1 MNNIDEKKTITIKQG
16 IGDDAFEMTVNVTKE
31 ELDKMEQLR
40 QSNPEKWVGKDL
52 ELIEE
57 ARNSLKRSY
66 NEVSSS
72 DQPTQ
77 QQPTETD
84 ASKNNNTLSKGM
96 KWTVIILGLL
106 LLSYKL
112 YLLYLNTEVNEF
124 RSAVSGY
131 DVTSDYSYLQKTGE
145 FGDFFHGIGTAD
157 YYLLIP
163 FTRLMDA
170 SSTLS
175 LKNDI
180 ENGVQLRDSQKV
192 LLDAI
197 KLGAETEYKF
207 GHFTTKWEKAGQ
219 NAPIIIEV
227 LFWLL
232 IAFLCFRKF

>member
-1 MNNIDEKKTITIKQG
+1 MNNTEEKKTITIKQG
-16 IGDDAFEMTVNVTKE
+16 IGNDAFDMTVNVTKE

-40 QSNPEKWVGKDL
+40 QNNPEKWVGKDL

-57 ARNSLKRSY
+57 ARNSLKRSC

-72 DQPTQ
+72 DQPSQ
-77 QQPTETD
+77 QQPVETD
-84 ASKNNNTLSKGM
+84 TSKNNNKLSKGM
-96 KWTVIILGLL
+96 KWTVM
-106 LLSYKL
+106 
-112 YLLYLNTEVNEF
+112 YLLYLNNEVNEF

-180 ENGVQLRDSQKV
+180 ENGVELRDSQKV

-207 GHFTTKWEKAGQ
+207 GCFTTKWEKAGQ

-232 IAFLCFRKF
+232 LAFLCFRKF

>member
-1 MNNIDEKKTITIKQG
+1 MNNIEEKKTITIKQG

-40 QSNPEKWVGKDL
+40 QNNPEKWVGEDL

-77 QQPTETD
+77 QQPAETD

-112 YLLYLNTEVNEF
+112 YLLYLNNEVNEF

-131 DVTSDYSYLQKTGE
+131 DVTSDYSYLQK
-145 FGDFFHGIGTAD
+145 
-157 YYLLIP
+157 
-163 FTRLMDA
+163 R
-170 SSTLS
+170 
-175 LKNDI
+175 
-180 ENGVQLRDSQKV
+180 ENLEVSFMVSAQRIIICSFR
-192 LLDAI
+192 LLD
-197 KLGAETEYKF
+197 
-207 GHFTTKWEKAGQ
+207 
-219 NAPIIIEV
+219 
-227 LFWLL
+227 
-232 IAFLCFRKF
+232 